1 MKLITSFLGVGYH
14 ESSIKSSLCHLCRAV
29 LSNQN
34 ALRYHLN
41 YVHGIHGEPSTN
53 HGLIQ
58 EYTPSTTTTC
68 SSAANTSLDLALN
81 TSSNNKKALETISD
95 LNSNPAPI
103 VKSEK
108 Q

>member
-41 YVHGIHGEPSTN
+41 YVHGIHGEPSSN

-58 EYTPSTTTTC
+58 DYTPSTTT
-68 SSAANTSLDLALN
+68 SSATNASLVLATN
-81 TSSNNKKALETISD
+81 TSSNNKKALEALSD